1 MYLQGLKE
9 ACVAG
14 GPCVKGYGEWGGQ
27 RVGVDIEMTVRELRN
42 KLGMLFLSKRK
53 SRSS

>member
-14 GPCVKGYGEWGGQ
+14 GPCVKGYGGWGGSKSWGGHRNDCQ
-27 RVGVDIEMTVRELRN
+27 GIKEQVRDA
-42 KLGMLFLSKRK
+42 FSQ
-53 SRSS
+53 